1 MIKNNDTLAV
11 GLSGGKDSIA
21 LLWILNQ
28 IRLYY
33 PIKFTL
39 KAITLDPCF
48 YNNFTDYSEITKF
61 CKQLGLEHIIERHPI
76 WEIVFNMRQEKNPCS
91 LCSRMRHGILHKI
104 CIEHKC
110 KSIALGHNLDD
121 VVETFFMNLF
131 MGGRIST
138 FSPVTYLSRKNIN
151 MIRPLIFC
159 TEDEILKFCKSNK
172 LPVCKNP
179 CPEDKNSERES
190 IKLLIKN
197 LEYNYPKLKKKVI
210 NSIEVSSI
218 NGW

>member
-1 MIKNNDTLAV
+1 MIKDNDSLAV
-11 GLSGGKDSIA
+11 GLSGGKDSIV
-21 LLWILNQ
+21 LLWFLNQ
-28 IRLYY
+28 IRLFQ

-48 YNNFTDYSEITKF
+48 YNNFTDYSETTKF
-61 CKQLGLEHIIERHPI
+61 CERLGVEHIIERHPI
-76 WEIVFNMRQEKNPCS
+76 WEIVFNKRQEKNPCS

-104 CIEHKC
+104 CIENNC
-110 KSIALGHNLDD
+110 SSIALGHNLDD

-138 FSPVTYLSRKNIN
+138 FSPVTYLSRKKIN

-159 TEDEILKFCKSNK
+159 TEDEIYKLCKNNGLPICKS
-172 LPVCKNP
+172 L
-179 CPEDKNSERES
+179 CPKDKNSSREN

-197 LEYNYPKLKKKVI
+197 LECSYPKLKEKVI